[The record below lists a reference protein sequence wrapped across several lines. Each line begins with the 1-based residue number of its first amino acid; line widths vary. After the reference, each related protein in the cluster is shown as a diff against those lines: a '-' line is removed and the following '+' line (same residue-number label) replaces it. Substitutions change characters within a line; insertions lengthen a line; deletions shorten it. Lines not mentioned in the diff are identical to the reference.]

1 MTTNAIWRFPTL
13 RQSYLKRSK
22 GSVSKKWHREE
33 NHMNIFLSWT
43 GISLDELPWKLL
55 PSEQLFEAFRQK
67 MYTVHC
73 WKTTKIETFSSLQKR
88 IYSIAV
94 SSLRF
99 AGFGSLLVGIE
110 WHHNSHSWAV
120 IVWCVVSNGSMVTPT
135 RTPHQNMGFPV
146 DCPLNQLWDPMNQ
159 KRTVSLSF
167 H

>member
-1 MTTNAIWRFPTL
+1 MRFEGSQLWDNPIWREA
-13 RQSYLKRSK
+13 RDQSVRN
-22 GSVSKKWHREE
+22 GIARRTIW
-33 NHMNIFLSWT
+33 IFFFSWT

-99 AGFGSLLVGIE
+99 AGFGSLLVGIQ

-135 RTPHQNMGFPV
+135 RTPHQNMVFPV